1 MAWYTWYTM
10 TTTIKIS
17 EANRTR
23 LFTIKN
29 QLEKEMKASLCYND
43 IVEILLNKLQN
54 IETRQFIDDLTS
66 LRGILTLE
74 DKEYYTR
81 MREVDKKRE
90 NRFIGH

>member
-1 MAWYTWYTM
+1 M

>member
-1 MAWYTWYTM
+1 M

-29 QLEKEMKASLCYND
+29 QLEKEMKASLSYND

-66 LRGILTLE
+66 LKGILTLE

>member
-1 MAWYTWYTM
+1 M

-29 QLEKEMKASLCYND
+29 QLEKEMKASLSYND